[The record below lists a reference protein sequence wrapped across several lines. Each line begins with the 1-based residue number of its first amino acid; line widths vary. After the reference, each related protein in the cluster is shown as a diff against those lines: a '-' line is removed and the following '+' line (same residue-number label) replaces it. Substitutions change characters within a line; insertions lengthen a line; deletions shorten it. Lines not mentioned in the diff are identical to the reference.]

1 LLVKE
6 RLRRRDVVR
15 LVLLLAP
22 MVLLLIFFLVV
33 PLLGLVR
40 SSFLSGDHLLDGSG
54 FTLKH
59 YARFFLDSFY
69 TSVLF
74 ETFVDGLIVS
84 LICLVIGFPTGYSL
98 ARLPALARRWRTII
112 VITPLTLSLVV
123 VVFGWLVI
131 LGRNGALNALLMS
144 LGIFSSPQRLLYN
157 RPAVIIVLVQQF
169 LPFMI
174 LSVMSVV
181 TQINPV
187 LEQAAANLRANRLVT
202 FRKVIIPLAL
212 PGILVGFNLVFVL
225 SISAFITP
233 RLIGGDRV
241 SMIGSLIYQR
251 IMAELNWPSGAAM
264 ACVLFVAGLGC
275 TAVINALAASRLL
288 MRGNAVQG
296 PASRLLTR
304 RQRYAL

>member
-1 LLVKE
+1 
-6 RLRRRDVVR
+6 
-15 LVLLLAP
+15 LLLT
-22 MVLLLIFFLVV
+22 FFLVV
-33 PLLGLVR
+33 PLLGLAG
-40 SSFLSGDHLLDGSG
+40 SSFLPGDHLLEGSG

-59 YARFFLDSFY
+59 YARFFKDSFY
-69 TSVLF
+69 TSVLI

-84 LICLVIGFPTGYSL
+84 LICLVLGFPTGYSL

-112 VITPLTLSLVV
+112 VIMPLTLSLVV

-131 LGRNGALNALLMS
+131 LGRTGAINALLVN

-157 RPAVIIVLVQQF
+157 RSAVIIVLVQQF

-187 LEQAAANLRANRLVT
+187 LEQAAANLRANRFVT
-202 FRKVIIPLAL
+202 FRKVIIPLAV

-264 ACVLFVAGLGC
+264 ACVLFVAGLGF
-275 TAVINALAASRLL
+275 TAAINALAASRFV
-288 MRGNAVQG
+288 M
-296 PASRLLTR
+296 R
-304 RQRYAL
+304 RQRYAAAESRSLATREGYAL